1 MAGDTPLSTVPLQ
14 RGIVFF
20 AHGSR
25 DPRWSLPIEAVAQQ
39 LQDQHPQALCS
50 CAYLELMAPDLP
62 TATQALVDQGCT
74 HITVLPMFLGMG
86 KHARVDLPAIVQAL
100 QSQHPQLQL
109 HIATPV
115 GEDPRVTQLL
125 AEIAAQHLT

>member
-1 MAGDTPLSTVPLQ
+1 MPPQ

-39 LQDQHPQALCS
+39 LQAQHPQALCS
-50 CAYLELMAPDLP
+50 CAYLELMQPDLP

-100 QSQHPQLQL
+100 QIQYPQLQL